1 MFYFSRTLPQRTQ
14 EGLGFRV
21 LVSLLSFSLLP
32 PVAGRPNVV
41 EQMLLYVGFAQ
52 PPALAIEAVEV
63 RPVEVFA
70 PAAPATRLA
79 AADVLGQDD
88 AGEFVIS
95 VHLR

>member
-1 MFYFSRTLPQRTQ
+1 
-14 EGLGFRV
+14 V
-21 LVSLLSFSLLP
+21 LVSLLSFPPLP

-41 EQMLLYVGFAQ
+41 ELAPGYVGFAQ
-52 PPALAIEAVEV
+52 PPALAMETVEV
-63 RPVEVFA
+63 RPVEGFRF

-79 AADVLGQDD
+79 AADILGQDD

>member
-21 LVSLLSFSLLP
+21 LVSLLSFALLP

-41 EQMLLYVGFAQ
+41 ELASGHVGFTQ
-52 PPALAIEAVEV
+52 PPALAMEAVEV

-70 PAAPATRLA
+70 PAAPARGLA
-79 AADVLGQDD
+79 AADELGQDD